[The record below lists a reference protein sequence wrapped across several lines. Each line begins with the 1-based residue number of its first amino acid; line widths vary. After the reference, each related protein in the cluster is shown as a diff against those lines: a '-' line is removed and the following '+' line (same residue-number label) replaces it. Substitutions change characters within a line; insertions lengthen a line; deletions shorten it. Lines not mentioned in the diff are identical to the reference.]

1 MADINEKLL
10 NGAGLAELWS
20 LVKSA
25 DEGVLERVSQRFAKI
40 QTGSY
45 VGTGTGREAGASSL
59 TFDFVPKFVAIRI
72 TSGSTNSQY
81 DRGSAFFVA
90 AGLTEEYTRCG
101 FVNDPDHDTTNYAK
115 VVGQTLFWY
124 ANISS
129 SADAS
134 AVAQLNT
141 SGVTY
146 GWVAFG

>member
-10 NGAGLAELWS
+10 NGAGLAELWT

-25 DEGVLERVSQRFAKI
+25 DEVVLEQVSQRFAKI

-45 VGTGTGREAGASSL
+45 VGAGTGREAGASSL
-59 TFDFVPKFVAIRI
+59 TFDFVPKLVAIRS

-90 AGLTEEYTRCG
+90 AGLTEEYTKCG
-101 FVNDPDHDTTNYAK
+101 FVNDPDYDASNYAK

-124 ANISS
+124 ASISAS
-129 SADAS
+129 MDA
-134 AVAQLNT
+134 AAAEQLNA

-146 GWVAFG
+146 RWVAFG